1 MSITISQG
9 VLQEMACSVQQKS
22 IIPKYLIQFNFGIS
36 TDIHSSGP
44 KQWMFNLFKHWN
56 DDLIM

>member
-44 KQWMFNLFKHWN
+44 EQWMFNLFKHSN